1 MLTDLQYSKDQSWK
15 IPQQNFKYSR
25 TIQDLHEP
33 WVRLD
38 LLNRT
43 LTKNWQ
49 QSNVQIGSIVDN
61 LHGENGG
68 QRSIEYE
75 LMVVALKYQ
84 FDRREFS
91 FLVDYGKLLIYLVS
105 LYLESI

>member
-15 IPQQNFKYSR
+15 IPQQNSKYSR
-25 TIQDLHEP
+25 TFQDLHEP

-43 LTKNWQ
+43 LTKKLAAIER
-49 QSNVQIGSIVDN
+49 SNRFDSR